1 MKDWQMVYKTTIL
14 HRAEIV
20 KDTLANHGIL
30 AVIVNKNDAAY
41 QFGHLELHVNAN
53 DVLRSIKLI
62 ENDIQ
67 FE

>member
-1 MKDWQMVYKTTIL
+1 MKDWKMIYKTTIQ

-30 AVIVNKNDAAY
+30 AVIVNKNDSAY
-41 QFGHLELHVNAN
+41 QLGHVELHVNA
-53 DVLRSIKLI
+53 DDILRSIKLI
-62 ENDIQ
+62 ENDIE

>member
-1 MKDWQMVYKTTIL
+1 MKNWRKVYSTSII

-20 KDTLANHGIL
+20 KDTLVNHGIL
-30 AVIVNKNDAAY
+30 AVVINKNDSVY
-41 QFGHLELHVNAN
+41 QLGHFEVHVNAN
-53 DVLRSIKLI
+53 DILISINLI